1 MTNILISSG
10 EGWKGHFIIKK
21 SKRNIILGKSIKL
34 KTSGTVDW
42 ELLSEIYKLVST

>member
-21 SKRNIILGKSIKL
+21 KSKRNIILGKSIKL
-34 KTSGTVDW
+34 KNLTFS
-42 ELLSEIYKLVST
+42 LISKLQGQ